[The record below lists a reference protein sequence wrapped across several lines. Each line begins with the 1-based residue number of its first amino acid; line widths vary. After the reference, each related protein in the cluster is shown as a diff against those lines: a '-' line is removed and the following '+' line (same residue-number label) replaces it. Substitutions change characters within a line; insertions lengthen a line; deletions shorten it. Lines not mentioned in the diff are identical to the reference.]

1 MIRMLR
7 SVSAVVVG
15 YLPFGVS
22 AVLLFKL
29 TGRDPH
35 APAPLGFMLL
45 STLYGVA
52 FAILSGYLAARLAG
66 RRPLSHAIAVAGI
79 IGLGALI
86 SIVLRPV
93 GAALWSQMTALV
105 LMAPSASL
113 GGLIHRRRL
122 GRPGPTSRRS

>member
-1 MIRMLR
+1 VIRMLR
-7 SVSAVVVG
+7 SIGVVLVG
-15 YLPFGVS
+15 YVPFGIS

-35 APAPLGFMLL
+35 APAPVSFMLL
-45 STLYGVA
+45 STLYGMA
-52 FAILSGYLAARLAG
+52 FAVLAGYLAARLAG

-93 GAALWSQMTALV
+93 GAALWSQLAALV
-105 LMAPSASL
+105 LIAPSAIL
-113 GGLIHRRRL
+113 GGLIRRRRL
-122 GRPGPTSRRS
+122 TSA